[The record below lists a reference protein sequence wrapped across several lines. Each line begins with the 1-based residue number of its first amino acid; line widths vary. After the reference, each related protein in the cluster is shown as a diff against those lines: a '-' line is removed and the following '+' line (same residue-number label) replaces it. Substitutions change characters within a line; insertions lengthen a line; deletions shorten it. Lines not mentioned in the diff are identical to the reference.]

1 MKSICCYFVSE
12 FFFFQDMQISLQVSY
27 DHSSYKDRLSNHISD
42 NEIYVVIVTQISSL
56 SPMLH
61 QSLKETKYISSLRGL
76 ISSLCCQFPWP

>member
-42 NEIYVVIVTQISSL
+42 NEIYVVIVMRKKKKLCLEHLYGSYTVLDTSDVIS
-56 SPMLH
+56 
-61 QSLKETKYISSLRGL
+61 I
-76 ISSLCCQFPWP
+76 

>member
-42 NEIYVVIVTQISSL
+42 NEIYVVIVMRKKKIVFRAPL
-56 SPMLH
+56 WVI
-61 QSLKETKYISSLRGL
+61 YCVRY
-76 ISSLCCQFPWP
+76 F